1 MVTTKYYIENL
12 IDGTVLKGDGSWEL
26 FSVEEDHES
35 FSTQED
41 AAQHI
46 AGVLDE
52 GVYRIFSRITKVL

>member
-1 MVTTKYYIENL
+1 MITTKYYIENL
-12 IDGTVLKGDGSWEL
+12 IDGTVLKDDGSWEL

-35 FSTQED
+35 FMSYEN

-46 AGVLDE
+46 ADVLGE

>member
-1 MVTTKYYIENL
+1 MITTKYYIENL
-12 IDGTVLKGDGSWEL
+12 IDGTVLKDDGSWEL

-35 FSTQED
+35 FVNYED

-46 AGVLDE
+46 ANVLDE

>member
-12 IDGTVLKGDGSWEL
+12 IDGTVLKSDGSWEL

-35 FSTQED
+35 FQTQED

-46 AGVLDE
+46 ADVLDE